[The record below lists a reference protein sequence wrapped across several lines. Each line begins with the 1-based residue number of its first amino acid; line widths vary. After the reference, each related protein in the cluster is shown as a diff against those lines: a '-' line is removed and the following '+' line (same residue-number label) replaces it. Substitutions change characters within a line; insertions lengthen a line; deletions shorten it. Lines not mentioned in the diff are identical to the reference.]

1 MFQLEYLLMFISRK
15 IMLLEEKVAR
25 SRWHNLFLPLICAW
39 HTVKTQVSV
48 KRMNELWNTL
58 HC

>member
-1 MFQLEYLLMFISRK
+1 
-15 IMLLEEKVAR
+15 MLLEEKVAR
-25 SRWHNLFLPLICAW
+25 SRWQNLFLPLICAW